1 MVVAAAASSAEPN
14 AVMLLSLSI
23 ANVVIIV
30 LLGVTLCVV
39 ITWITPNCLRLKA
52 ILNKIDDGEVEAMEV
67 RRLRQIA
74 PNERSREQ
82 VRAEKRASHRRL
94 AHAAQH

>member
-82 VRAEKRASHRRL
+82 VRAEERGSHRSL